1 MSKELKTDKAL
12 DKNLRPLRV
21 GEKTSPIELAEDKVR
36 VNEKTTFSKDLVIQ
50 GDLFIEGSTADINM
64 TDGIEIETTTVAG
77 HVTVRSNALS
87 INSALYSGDG
97 DSSDNEAA
105 LGLIPSSGMD
115 AKVLFY
121 DASTIRW
128 TIGNDANDSNN
139 LKIDAG
145 DTTVGADTKLT
156 LNSSGDLTTG
166 RDITTGRSVVFDS
179 GATTYIQESSDDVL
193 SIYVGGDEMLKLDE
207 SVLGNG
213 TLTSQGSLMVKERL
227 NASADV
233 AGQGQIWV
241 KSSTPNELC
250 FTDDAGTDIV
260 GIGKY
265 FYDIQRVGYY
275 ASGGTAN
282 YVPLT
287 GGTIESTNP
296 TGGNERLGFIAPY
309 DGVLHQVQWRSEI
322 AQNGTVITK
331 IYEASDGTE
340 IPATLTFQKDES
352 INIADDTTHTVDL
365 TSPDSGDVNL
375 DKGKLYTIQLTHAAN
390 PYDVNATIIFRWD
403 LTS

>member
-1 MSKELKTDKAL
+1 MSKELKIDNVL
-12 DKNLRPLRV
+12 DGNLRTLSIDGV
-21 GEKTSPIELAEDKVR
+21 TTPIELATDKLR
-36 VNEKTTFSKDLVIQ
+36 FNEKTTFSKDLVIQ
-50 GDLFIEGSTADINM
+50 GDLFIEGSTADIKM
-64 TDGIEIETTTVAG
+64 TDGVEIETTTDAG
-77 HVTVRSNALS
+77 SVTVRANALS
-87 INSALYSGDG
+87 VNSALYNGDG
-97 DSSDNEAA
+97 DSTDNEAILA
-105 LGLIPSSGMD
+105 LVPSSGID
-115 AKVLFY
+115 AKILLY
-121 DASTIRW
+121 DGSTIRW
-128 TIGNDANDSNN
+128 SIGNDANDSNN

-166 RDITTGRSVVFDS
+166 RDVFTGRSVVFDS
-179 GATTYIQESSDDVL
+179 GSTTYIQESSDDVL

-213 TLTSQGSLMVKERL
+213 TLTSQGSLMVKERA
-227 NASADV
+227 NASGDV

-250 FTDDAGTDIV
+250 FTDDAGSDVV

-275 ASGGTAN
+275 ANGATAN

-296 TGGNERLGFIAPY
+296 SAGNERLGFIAPY

-340 IPATLTFQKDES
+340 IPATMTFQKDES

>member
-1 MSKELKTDKAL
+1 MKDLQIDRQL
-12 DKNLRPLRV
+12 DTHLTPIKV
-21 GEKTSPIELAEDKVR
+21 GDFTTPIELANDKVR

-50 GDLFIEGSTADINM
+50 GDLFIEGSTANIKM
-64 TDGIEIETTTVAG
+64 TDGIEIETTTTG
-77 HVTVRSNALS
+77 GYVTVRANALS
-87 INSALYSGDG
+87 VYSAAYSGDG
-97 DSSDNEAA
+97 DSTDNEAILA
-105 LGLIPSSGMD
+105 LVPSSGMD
-115 AKVLFY
+115 AKILLY
-121 DASTIRW
+121 DASAIKW

-139 LKIDAG
+139 LKIDAT

-156 LNSSGDLTTG
+156 LTTDGDLRAN
-166 RDITTGRSVVFDS
+166 RDIYTGRSVAFDS
-179 GATTYIQESSDDVL
+179 GSTTYIRESSDDVL
-193 SIYVGGDEMLKLDE
+193 SIYVGGDEMLKIDE

-241 KSSTPNELC
+241 KNSTPNELC
-250 FTDDAGTDIV
+250 FTDDAGTDVV

-265 FYDIQRVGYY
+265 FYDVQRVGYY
-275 ASGGTAN
+275 ANGATAN

-296 TGGNERLGFIAPY
+296 SAGNERLGFIAPY

-340 IPATLTFQKDES
+340 IPATMTFQKDES

>member
-1 MSKELKTDKAL
+1 MSKDLKIDNVL
-12 DKNLRPLRV
+12 DGNLRTLSIDGV
-21 GEKTSPIELAEDKVR
+21 TTPIELATDKLR
-36 VNEKTTFSKDLVIQ
+36 FNEKTTFSKDLVIQ
-50 GDLFIEGSTADINM
+50 GDLFIEGSTADIKM
-64 TDGIEIETTTVAG
+64 TDGIEIETTTTGG
-77 HVTVRSNALS
+77 HVTVRANALS
-87 INSALYSGDG
+87 VNSALYNGDG
-97 DSSDNEAA
+97 DSTDNEAILA
-105 LGLIPSSGMD
+105 LVPSSGID
-115 AKVLFY
+115 AKILLY

-156 LNSSGDLTTG
+156 LTSSGDLTTS
-166 RDITTGRSVVFDS
+166 RDIYTGRSVAFDS
-179 GATTYIQESSDDVL
+179 GSTTYIQESSDDVL

-213 TLTSQGSLMVKERL
+213 TLTSQGSLMVKERA
-227 NASADV
+227 NASGDV

-250 FTDDAGTDIV
+250 FTDDAGSDVV

-275 ASGGTAN
+275 ANGATAN

-296 TGGNERLGFIAPY
+296 SAGNERLGFIAPY

-322 AQNGTVITK
+322 AQDGTVITK

-340 IPATLTFQKDES
+340 IPATLTFQKDETVD
-352 INIADDTTHTVDL
+352 IADDTTHTVDL